1 MPDTI
6 DSASIETRLMTG
18 NANDPNQANGPQAFL
33 SSFWADL
40 SKQDKIILG
49 APSVLLV
56 TVLWTLD
63 KFPENLK
70 SLAVITAVCVFVV
83 AWLIVLAAQWRRNRN
98 RNYSLARERDLIL
111 ENWNTRYEQMHEL
124 RKRVTKIQRDLESL
138 VQEGRLEPQSQSLI
152 DLSALVAEI
161 DEYIGTTNRRALEIE
176 QSEEVVNTPEEN
188 QALVDMLKGRE
199 SIKTVHETTPNRSTS
214 Q

>member
-1 MPDTI
+1 
-6 DSASIETRLMTG
+6 MTG
-18 NANDPNQANGPQAFL
+18 NADESNQASGSLAFIN
-33 SSFWADL
+33 SFWADL

-56 TVLWTLD
+56 TVLWNLD

-83 AWLIVLAAQWRRNRN
+83 AWLIVLAAQWRRSRN
-98 RNYSLARERDLIL
+98 RNYSLARERNLII

-124 RKRVTKIQRDLESL
+124 RKRVTKIQKDLESL
-138 VQEGRLEPQSQSLI
+138 VQEGRLEPQNQSLI
-152 DLSALVAEI
+152 DLSALIGEI
-161 DEYIGTTNRRALEIE
+161 DKYIATTNRRVLEIE

-188 QALVDMLKGRE
+188 QALIDMLKSQASIETIHE
-199 SIKTVHETTPNRSTS
+199 SVSNPSISD
-214 Q
+214 

>member
-1 MPDTI
+1 MADTI
-6 DSASIETRLMTG
+6 DSASIKPRLMTG
-18 NANDPNQANGPQAFL
+18 NANDPNQANGPLAFL

-49 APSVLLV
+49 APSVLLI
-56 TVLWTLD
+56 TVLWTLE
-63 KFPENLK
+63 KFPEELK
-70 SLAVITAVCVFVV
+70 SLAVITAVCIFVI
-83 AWLIVLAAQWRRNRN
+83 AWLIVLAAQWRRSRN
-98 RNYSLARERDLIL
+98 RNYSLVRERDLII

-138 VQEGRLEPQSQSLI
+138 VQEGRLEPQNQSLI

-161 DEYIGTTNRRALEIE
+161 DKYIDTTNRRVLEIE

-188 QALVDMLKGRE
+188 QDLIDMLKSQAPIETIHE
-199 SIKTVHETTPNRSTS
+199 SVSNPSISD
-214 Q
+214 